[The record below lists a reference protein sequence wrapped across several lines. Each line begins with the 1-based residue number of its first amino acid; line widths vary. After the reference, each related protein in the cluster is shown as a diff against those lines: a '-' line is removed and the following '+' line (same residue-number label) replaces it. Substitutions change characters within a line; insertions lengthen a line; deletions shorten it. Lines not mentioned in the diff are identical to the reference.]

1 MHNLILIVGLVS
13 PVFLIIALGY
23 LLKSLKIINENFVNL
38 TSKIV
43 FTVSLPALIFIEV
56 SKISLSEVL
65 DIKMLVFVY
74 AGIIIS
80 FIFVWLIA
88 MPLIKNG
95 KDRGAFIQG
104 SFRGNYAIVG
114 LALIS
119 NIFGSEKL
127 GKASLLLAF
136 IIPLYN
142 ILSVIALTVPNRKE
156 KQLNTIKTLW
166 EIIKNPLIIAVII
179 AVPFSYY
186 RWELPNVVFAT
197 IDYLAALSL
206 PLALIGIGGFIN
218 FDEIKKASSLAILS
232 STLKLVLIPLAACLI
247 AYELNFPAGD
257 MGIIFVFFGCPTAIA
272 SFIMAEAMGSNGRLA
287 GNIVLMTTLASAIT
301 ITAGLFILK
310 QNGLL

>member
-1 MHNLILIVGLVS
+1 MQNLILILGLVC

-23 LLKSLKIINENFVNL
+23 FLKRLGTINDNFISLS
-38 TSKIV
+38 TKIV
-43 FTVSLPALIFIEV
+43 FNVSLPALIFTEV
-56 SKISLSEVL
+56 SKVSLDEVF

-80 FIFVWLIA
+80 FIIIWLISI
-88 MPLIKNG
+88 PLLKDG

-104 SFRGNYAIVG
+104 SFRSNYAIIG

-119 NIFGSEKL
+119 NIFGSDKL

-136 IIPLYN
+136 IVPLFN
-142 ILSVIALTVPNRKE
+142 ILSIIALMVPNRKE
-156 KQLNTIKTLW
+156 KQLNAGKTLL
-166 EIIKNPLIIAVII
+166 EIIKNPLIIAVIL

-186 RWELPNVVFAT
+186 RWELPEVILTTV
-197 IDYLAALSL
+197 DYLAALSL
-206 PLALIGIGGFIN
+206 PLALIGIGGFMN
-218 FDEIKKASSLAILS
+218 FHDIKKASFTAVLS
-232 STLKLVLIPLAACLI
+232 SILKLVLIPLAACII

-257 MGIIFVFFGCPTAIA
+257 MGIIFIFFACPTAIV
-272 SFIMAEAMGSNGRLA
+272 SFIMAEAMGSNGRMA
-287 GNIVLMTTLASAIT
+287 GNIVLMTTLGSIIT